1 VDHDEG
7 KGASAKAKRTRTK
20 RKKTA
25 GDSDPELANM
35 LQRHLIC
42 GDEHVS
48 TRKSAQIAAKQNAD
62 DEEAFHNLANT
73 ARANGMGL
81 LSFVSA
87 SRSQTQTVGT

>member
-25 GDSDPELANM
+25 GDSDPELAN
-35 LQRHLIC
+35 
-42 GDEHVS
+42 DEHVS
-48 TRKSAQIAAKQNAD
+48 TKKSAQIAAK
-62 DEEAFHNLANT
+62 
-73 ARANGMGL
+73 ANGMGL
-81 LSFVSA
+81 LSFVSD